1 MFDVTG
7 RLTGIEDAKDKN
19 NVKSIIFNNNPDVK
33 YQGYSIV
40 EQLGEKVTKTTMYN
54 NDGEKEV
61 YINNLANNTSK
72 TAVYKD
78 DKLVFYTESNS
89 DDDRIAMSFDKQGNL
104 VKVL

>member
-1 MFDVTG
+1 
-7 RLTGIEDAKDKN
+7 
-19 NVKSIIFNNNPDVK
+19 
-33 YQGYSIV
+33 
-40 EQLGEKVTKTTMYN
+40 MYN